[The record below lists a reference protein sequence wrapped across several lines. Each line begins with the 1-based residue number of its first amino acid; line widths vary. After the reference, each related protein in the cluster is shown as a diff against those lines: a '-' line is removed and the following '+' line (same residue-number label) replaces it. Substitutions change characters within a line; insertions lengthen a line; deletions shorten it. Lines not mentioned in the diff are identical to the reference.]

1 MQTGRRQGSKPGAG
15 STRGRQGLLQQGRAG
30 GRSKEEARFSSA
42 ALAGAAARREGQR
55 AALAGAVVMGC
66 TRCFLVPVA
75 AVYAGAKRCLAARMG
90 GREKQE
96 RASLRPSAAVA
107 GAAARRGQNWQALLQ
122 WAEGGRRLLFPWQ
135 QCVPV
140 LRRSRRRALLHWAEG
155 CSSLSFSRR
164 QQQWRELQK
173 GEGAALAG
181 EAPVCRRRLLFPQQQ
196 CAGAKGSAT
205 RQAGGSVEEWG
216 AQFILPPPSTIH
228 RPRSTILHPLFTIL
242 HPPFSSSGGSCSK
255 EGAAL
260 MGAVALGRRKRLR

>member
-107 GAAARRGQNWQALLQ
+107 GAAARRGRTGRRCCNGQKEAPPFPVATVCSGAKAQQEESTPALGRRMLLPFILQAAAAVAGA
-122 WAEGGRRLLFPWQ
+122 AERRRGSSGGRCCTSRRRRLCAGGAFFSRSSS
-135 QCVPV
+135 VPV
-140 LRRSRRRALLHWAEG
+140 LRGARRGRRAGVWRNGERNS
-155 CSSLSFSRR
+155 SSLHH
-164 QQQWRELQK
+164 
-173 GEGAALAG
+173 
-181 EAPVCRRRLLFPQQQ
+181 
-196 CAGAKGSAT
+196 
-205 RQAGGSVEEWG
+205 
-216 AQFILPPPSTIH
+216 PPSTVLDPPSSIH
-228 RPRSTILHPLFTIL
+228 YLP
-242 HPPFSSSGGSCSK
+242 SSIHHSAAVA
-255 EGAAL
+255 GAA
-260 MGAVALGRRKRLR
+260 ARRGQH